1 MKQISFLV
9 LLFSITCSI
18 WAQTE
23 ENLFEWQDGHNI
35 VVKDKFLELHSD
47 WEQGDTPA
55 YLYKEYDVFSNRK
68 APYRIQII
76 GIGNEKMPESGS
88 YELFAIYHNG
98 KKILEHQA
106 DNFFCE
112 IGDITAD
119 ACKDHLF
126 TQVPLSDD
134 SFALLFGNCI
144 LGDGTPPE
152 MVVAVVAGD
161 TAKVVYDGCA
171 YAYKYTPGENFA
183 IEYVKETDEFPIT
196 ESVLKKLTKHKI
208 WKKGNMLKYKSW
220 K

>member
-1 MKQISFLV
+1 MKQLSLLV
-9 LLFSITCSI
+9 FLFSITCSI

-68 APYRIQII
+68 TPYRIQII
-76 GIGNEKMPESGS
+76 GIGNEKMPEGGS

-134 SFALLFGNCI
+134 SFPCCS
-144 LGDGTPPE
+144 GTAFSETGLRRKWWLPWWPAIRQKWS
-152 MVVAVVAGD
+152 MTVVRM
-161 TAKVVYDGCA
+161 
-171 YAYKYTPGENFA
+171 
-183 IEYVKETDEFPIT
+183 
-196 ESVLKKLTKHKI
+196 LTNTRREKI
-208 WKKGNMLKYKSW
+208 SPSNT
-220 K
+220 